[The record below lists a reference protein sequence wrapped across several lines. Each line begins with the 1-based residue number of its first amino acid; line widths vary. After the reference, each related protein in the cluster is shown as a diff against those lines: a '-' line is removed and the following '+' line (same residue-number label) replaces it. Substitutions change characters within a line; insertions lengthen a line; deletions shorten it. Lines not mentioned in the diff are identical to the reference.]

1 MNLFKL
7 LLIFTASFL
16 ISFVFLTLMA
26 YANTV
31 EDELDCLA
39 EAVYFE
45 ARSEPFVAQIAVGNV
60 IYNRV
65 MSNKFPN
72 TFCGVVHQ
80 SKRNKQGKLIKHRCQ
95 FSYYCDGKEENM
107 YDYEAYEL
115 SKRIA
120 QLVIKGV
127 IIDSIRGA
135 THYHAN
141 YVKPKWSLEKKYL
154 GEIGLHKFYK

>member
-1 MNLFKL
+1 
-7 LLIFTASFL
+7 
-16 ISFVFLTLMA
+16 
-26 YANTV
+26 
-31 EDELDCLA
+31 
-39 EAVYFE
+39 
-45 ARSEPFVAQIAVGNV
+45 
-60 IYNRV
+60 
-65 MSNKFPN
+65 
-72 TFCGVVHQ
+72 
-80 SKRNKQGKLIKHRCQ
+80 
-95 FSYYCDGKEENM
+95 M

>member
-72 TFCGVVHQ
+72 TFV
-80 SKRNKQGKLIKHRCQ
+80 
-95 FSYYCDGKEENM
+95 E
-107 YDYEAYEL
+107 
-115 SKRIA
+115 
-120 QLVIKGV
+120 
-127 IIDSIRGA
+127 
-135 THYHAN
+135 
-141 YVKPKWSLEKKYL
+141 
-154 GEIGLHKFYK
+154 